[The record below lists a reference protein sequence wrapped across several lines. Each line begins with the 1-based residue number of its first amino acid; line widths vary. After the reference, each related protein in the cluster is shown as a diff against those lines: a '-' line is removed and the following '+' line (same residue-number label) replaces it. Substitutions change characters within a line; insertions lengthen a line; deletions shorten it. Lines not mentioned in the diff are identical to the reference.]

1 MGPSIKGSLWGQW
14 KAKQCVLCSQLG
26 ALARGR
32 LRTGLRTVLS
42 GGPPT
47 EAARRF
53 SQDLSLPLL
62 TQRQTKLES
71 EQPPPGPISHSHPWA
86 SGRLHRPYPT
96 SCVLTGPSH
105 AGSRTG
111 SLIHSHRQDDKPAA
125 RTEVHVDLTLFSLLP
140 HMPKWRNSPSLS
152 LGSPAQWRLSQFDTV
167 PGRCALPV
175 NFSHPDRLFSGSFL
189 RFGRSKHIQISSQ
202 CICAGHGK
210 SGARGSRGQL
220 WVQPRAVGRSPAK
233 SRTLP
238 LAKRKRVCLFF
249 FNVSFRETKR
259 TRPSHTEA
267 SVRPVHLKTLYT
279 APFLAP
285 ASCPG
290 SSEVHQ
296 ACYRMSS

>member
-1 MGPSIKGSLWGQW
+1 MEKL
-14 KAKQCVLCSQLG
+14 SQPLPG
-26 ALARGR
+26 VTCLVKT
-32 LRTGLRTVLS
+32 LTVWRS
-42 GGPPT
+42 TRPVCT
-47 EAARRF
+47 SCE
-53 SQDLSLPLL
+53 LL
-62 TQRQTKLES
+62 
-71 EQPPPGPISHSHPWA
+71 PPGP
-86 SGRLHRPYPT
+86 
-96 SCVLTGPSH
+96 
-105 AGSRTG
+105 
-111 SLIHSHRQDDKPAA
+111 
-125 RTEVHVDLTLFSLLP
+125 LFS
-140 HMPKWRNSPSLS
+140 
-152 LGSPAQWRLSQFDTV
+152 A
-167 PGRCALPV
+167 
-175 NFSHPDRLFSGSFL
+175 SFL

-233 SRTLP
+233 SHTLP